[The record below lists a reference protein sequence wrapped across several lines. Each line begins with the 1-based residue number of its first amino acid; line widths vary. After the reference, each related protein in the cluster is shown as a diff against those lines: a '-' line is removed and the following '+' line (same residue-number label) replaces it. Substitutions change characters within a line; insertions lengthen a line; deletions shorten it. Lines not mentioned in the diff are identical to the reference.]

1 MKEEIIV
8 LVYVNDCIIISESQA
23 RINVLVHSLKNGKEA
38 FILTEEDR
46 INKLL
51 GISITQLDDERY

>member
-8 LVYVNDCIIISESQA
+8 LVYVNDCIIISKSQA
-23 RINVLVHSLKNGKEA
+23 RINVLVYSLKNGKEA